1 MCLSPWL
8 VMGLSWSQ
16 LMALYI
22 RALPPKGTLVN
33 SVGAGDSM
41 VAGFIT
47 GFEKTGDLQ
56 EALYWGIS
64 SGSASAYSENLAT
77 LTEVEALL
85 SQVQVN

>member
-1 MCLSPWL
+1 
-8 VMGLSWSQ
+8 
-16 LMALYI
+16 
-22 RALPPKGTLVN
+22 
-33 SVGAGDSM
+33 M

-77 LTEVEALL
+77 LSEVEALL
-85 SQVQVN
+85 SQVRVN

>member
-1 MCLSPWL
+1 MCSSLWL
-8 VMGLSWSQ
+8 VMELSWSQ
-16 LMALYI
+16 LMALYT
-22 RALPPKGTLVN
+22 RALPLKGTLVN

-47 GFEKTGDLQ
+47 GFERQGNLQ

-77 LTEVEALL
+77 LRSRSITFT
-85 SQVQVN
+85 STS